1 MRIRNRSG
9 QLWRHGGPLFVFL
22 FLAWGK
28 LSEQHKKG
36 IWTGFWFTCLG
47 FVVIWFG
54 GIKLSRDRI
63 LSKKYIHTSSELRH

>member
-1 MRIRNRSG
+1 MEARRAAFSMPASAMEGISG
-9 QLWRHGGPLFVFL
+9 
-22 FLAWGK
+22 
-28 LSEQHKKG
+28 QHKKG

-54 GIKLSRDRI
+54 GIKLSLRDRI